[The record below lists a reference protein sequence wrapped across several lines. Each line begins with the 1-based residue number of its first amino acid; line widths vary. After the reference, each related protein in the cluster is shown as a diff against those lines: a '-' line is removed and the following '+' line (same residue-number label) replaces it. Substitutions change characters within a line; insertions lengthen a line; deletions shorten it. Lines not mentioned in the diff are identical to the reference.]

1 MSEGIVDVLEAV
13 QIQEHDRNLA
23 QVTVRQRDRL
33 AKPIV
38 QKQPVGQTGE
48 GVVLSG
54 MGYLIHQLQQMP
66 FSILAHADISD
77 CRCHED
83 SLGTF
88 QWAQHDFDWEPGS
101 IFAQPVEFN
110 PRTDLLC
117 EGLGRGSG

>member
-1 MSEGIVDVLEAV
+1 
-13 QIQEHDRNLA
+13 
-23 QVTVRQRDRL
+23 
-33 AKPIV
+33 
-38 QKQPVGQTGE
+38 
-48 GVVLSG
+48 

-101 IFAQPVEFN
+101 IFAQPVELD
-110 PRTDLLC
+110 PHTDLLC
-117 EGLGRGSG
+117 EGLGRGSGSVGDEPFREARRNDPLNLLA